1 MLSKKVLE
9 LSKQHS
15 VIRDIFEF
23 GMERA
28 KEVGTENV
36 FDFSI
41 GNPSV
46 PAPKEVDDTAMEYI
60 KGGDPVAVHGY
71 TSNAGIFEVRD
82 AVAASLNRRFATT
95 YSADNIF
102 MTIGAAAAVGI
113 CFKSLVDGPEDEI
126 ITFAPYFPEYQVYA
140 EGAGCKLTVIPAET
154 ETFQIDFDRLK
165 SAINMHTK
173 AVLINSPNN
182 PSGAVYS
189 KHTIQRLADL
199 LTKKQKETG
208 HSIYIIS
215 DEPYREIVYDG
226 IKLPH
231 VPKFYDNT
239 LVCYSFSKSLSI
251 PGERIGYIIAPC
263 EAEDYGNLLAVF
275 IAAGRL
281 LSYVSVPALYQK
293 VVGDCVDLTA
303 DLSVYQANK
312 DLFYN
317 ALTDMGYECVEPGG
331 AFYLF
336 PKALEP
342 DANAFCERA
351 KKYDLLMVPGDSFGC
366 PGYVRIS
373 YCVPTERIEK
383 ALPLFQKLID
393 EYKER

>member
-28 KEVGTENV
+28 KEVGAENI

-46 PAPKEVDDTAMEYI
+46 PAPKEVDETAMKYI

-71 TSNAGIFEVRD
+71 TSNSGIFEVRD
-82 AVAASLNRRFATT
+82 AVAASLNRRFDTT

-154 ETFQIDFDRLK
+154 ETFQIDFDRLE
-165 SAINMHTK
+165 SAINVHTK

-189 KHTIQRLADL
+189 KDTIQRLADL
-199 LTKKQKETG
+199 LTKKQNETG

-226 IKLPH
+226 IELPH
-231 VPKFYDNT
+231 VPKYYGNT

-373 YCVPTERIEK
+373 YCVPTERIEE
-383 ALPLFQKLID
+383 ALPLFQKLMD

>member
-1 MLSKKVLE
+1 MLSEKVLE

-28 KEVGTENV
+28 KEVGAENV

-46 PAPKEVDDTAMEYI
+46 PAPKEVDETAMKYI

-71 TSNAGIFEVRD
+71 TSNAGIYEVRD
-82 AVAASLNRRFATT
+82 AVAKSLNRRFDTS

-140 EGAGCKLTVIPAET
+140 EGAGCKLTIIPAET
-154 ETFQIDFDRLK
+154 ETFQIDFERLE
-165 SAINMHTK
+165 SVINVHTK

-189 KHTIQRLADL
+189 RETIQRLADL
-199 LTKKQKETG
+199 LTRKQEETG

-226 IKLPH
+226 VELPH
-231 VPKFYDNT
+231 VPKYYGNT

-312 DLFYN
+312 DLFYH

-336 PKALEP
+336 PKALEA
-342 DANAFCERA
+342 DVEAFCERA

-383 ALPLFQKLID
+383 ALPLFQKLMD
-393 EYKER
+393 EYKEK

>member
-82 AVAASLNRRFATT
+82 AVAASLNRRFDTT

-189 KHTIQRLADL
+189 KHTIQRLAEL

-231 VPKFYDNT
+231 VPKYYDNT

>member
-82 AVAASLNRRFATT
+82 AVAASLNRRFDTT

-231 VPKFYDNT
+231 VPKYYDNT

>member
-82 AVAASLNRRFATT
+82 AVAASLNRRFDTT

-189 KHTIQRLADL
+189 KHTIQRLAEL

>member
-82 AVAASLNRRFATT
+82 AVAASLNRRFDTT

-189 KHTIQRLADL
+189 KQTIQRLAEL

-231 VPKFYDNT
+231 VPKYYDNT

>member
-9 LSKQHS
+9 LSGQHS

-28 KEVGTENV
+28 KEVGPENV

-46 PAPKEVDDTAMEYI
+46 PAPKEVDETAVKYI
-60 KGGDPVAVHGY
+60 KEGDPVAVHGY

-82 AVAASLNRRFATT
+82 ALAKSLNSRFGTDYRAE
-95 YSADNIF
+95 NIF
-102 MTIGAAAAVGI
+102 MTIGAAAAIGI

-140 EGAGCKLTVIPAET
+140 QGAGCKLKVIPAET
-154 ETFQIDFDRLK
+154 DTFQIDFDRL
-165 SAINMHTK
+165 SAAINENTK

-189 KHTIQRLADL
+189 EETIKKLAEL
-199 LTKKQKETG
+199 LRKKQEETG

-226 IKLPH
+226 VKLPH
-231 VPKFYDNT
+231 VPFYYDNT

-263 EAEDYGNLLAVF
+263 EAEDFDHLLPVF

-293 VVGDCVDLTA
+293 VVGDCADLTS

-312 DLFYN
+312 DLFYH
-317 ALTDMGYECVEPGG
+317 ALTEMGYECVEPGG

>member
-1 MLSKKVLE
+1 MLSEKVLE

-28 KEVGTENV
+28 KEVGAENV

-46 PAPKEVDDTAMEYI
+46 PAPKEVDETAMKYI

-71 TSNAGIFEVRD
+71 TSNAGIYEVRD
-82 AVAASLNRRFATT
+82 AVAKSLNRRFDTS
-95 YSADNIF
+95 YIADNIF

-154 ETFQIDFDRLK
+154 ETFQIDFERLE
-165 SAINMHTK
+165 SVINVHTK

-189 KHTIQRLADL
+189 RETIQRLADL
-199 LTKKQKETG
+199 LTRKQKETG

-226 IKLPH
+226 VELPH
-231 VPKFYDNT
+231 VPKYYGNT

-312 DLFYN
+312 DLFYH

-336 PKALEP
+336 PKALEA
-342 DANAFCERA
+342 DAEAFCERA

-383 ALPLFQKLID
+383 ALPLFQKLMD
-393 EYKER
+393 EYKEK

>member
-82 AVAASLNRRFATT
+82 AVAASLNRRFDTT

-189 KHTIQRLADL
+189 KHTIQRLAEL
-199 LTKKQKETG
+199 LTKKQEETG

-231 VPKFYDNT
+231 VPKYYDNT

>member
-1 MLSKKVLE
+1 MLSKEVLE

-23 GMERA
+23 GMERSR
-28 KEVGTENV
+28 EVGFENV

-46 PAPKEVDDTAMEYI
+46 PAPKEVDETAMRYI
-60 KGGDPVAVHGY
+60 KDGNPVAVHGY

-82 AVAASLNRRFATT
+82 AVAKSLNRRFDTN
-95 YSADNIF
+95 YRADNIF

-140 EGAGCKLTVIPAET
+140 QGAGCKLTVIPAET
-154 ETFQIDFDRLK
+154 KTFQIDFDKLEA
-165 SAINMHTK
+165 AINENTK

-189 KHTIQRLADL
+189 EATVKRLAAL
-199 LTKKQKETG
+199 LEKKQEETG

-226 IKLPH
+226 IKIPH
-231 VPKFYDNT
+231 VPKYYNNT

-251 PGERIGYIIAPC
+251 PGERIGYIIAPD
-263 EAEDYGNLLAVF
+263 EAEDYEDLLAVF

-281 LSYVSVPALYQK
+281 LSYVSVPALYQQ

-317 ALTDMGYECVEPGG
+317 ALIKMGYECVEPGG

-342 DANAFCERA
+342 DANAFCERG

-383 ALPLFQKLID
+383 ALPLFQKLMD

>member
-1 MLSKKVLE
+1 MLSEKVLE

-28 KEVGTENV
+28 KEVGAENV

-46 PAPKEVDDTAMEYI
+46 PAPKEVDETAMKYI

-71 TSNAGIFEVRD
+71 TSNAGIYEVRD
-82 AVAASLNRRFATT
+82 AVAKSLNRRFDTS

-140 EGAGCKLTVIPAET
+140 EGAGCKLTIIPAET
-154 ETFQIDFDRLK
+154 ETFQIDFERLE
-165 SAINMHTK
+165 SVINVHTK

-189 KHTIQRLADL
+189 RETIQRLADI
-199 LTKKQKETG
+199 LTRKQEETG

-226 IKLPH
+226 VELPH
-231 VPKFYDNT
+231 VPKYYGNT

-312 DLFYN
+312 DLFYH

-336 PKALEP
+336 PKALEA
-342 DANAFCERA
+342 DAEAFCERA

-383 ALPLFQKLID
+383 ALPLFQKLMD
-393 EYKER
+393 EYKEK

>member
-231 VPKFYDNT
+231 VPKYYDNT